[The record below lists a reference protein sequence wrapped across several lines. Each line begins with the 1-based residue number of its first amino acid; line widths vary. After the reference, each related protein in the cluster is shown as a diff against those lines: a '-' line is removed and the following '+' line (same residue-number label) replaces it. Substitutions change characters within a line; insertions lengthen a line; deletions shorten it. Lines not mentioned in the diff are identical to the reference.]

1 MKAVAKAV
9 AKYVKGMSVWIPCE
23 VKRGP
28 FPNERRV
35 LVKTDM
41 SEWFGFVNVL
51 ELEKRV
57 ETGSD
62 RVRAIVVAVELD
74 HVVVAVRGQSPA
86 SGEIQAK
93 PSLIEGGT
101 ALEA

>member
-1 MKAVAKAV
+1 MKAA
-9 AKYVKGMSVWIPCE
+9 AKYIKGMPVWIPCD

-35 LVKTDM
+35 LVKTDS
-41 SEWFGFVNVL
+41 SEWFGFVNVS

-57 ETGSD
+57 ETGRD
-62 RVRAIVVAVELD
+62 RVRAVVVAVEAD

-93 PSLIEGGT
+93 PSLIEGSAT
-101 ALEA
+101 LQA